1 MCSFRFPSTIFG
13 CSSGNG
19 IFLPGGAEEPNSSA
33 KLPLPCHKW
42 RLLISYDGTKFSGW
56 QYQRWPPTIQ
66 CAIEKA
72 LMVATKLERHELC
85 LVGASRTDTG
95 VHAWGQV
102 AQFVTPFS
110 YDNLENLHAAVNGL
124 LPSEIRVRE
133 ISAARPEFHARF
145 SSESKVYCYKIYN
158 NPVMDPFQSLYA
170 YHVPH
175 RLNVT
180 VMREAAK
187 NFVGKHDFTSFSN
200 HSRGDRVGALLQL
213 EVEGSGFLY
222 RQVRNMVALLLQIG
236 REALPAD
243 IVPAILACRDRK
255 ALAKVTLITPPHG
268 LCLMFIKYNK
278 ELLQPPLGAPPTSFG
293 RLRQVSKWTLIPP
306 LTQLMALLNTP
317 LTTSQTAANGRVP
330 YFSNLCTAL
339 SLSLSSPSTLVGVLL
354 LIYCRWRRCHAQI
367 EISRRNKICSLTL
380 L

>member
-1 MCSFRFPSTIFG
+1 MCSFRFPSTIFA

-72 LMVATKLERHELC
+72 LMVATKIERHELC

-158 NPVMDPFQSLYA
+158 NPVIDPFQSLYA

-200 HSRGDRVGALLQL
+200 HSRGDRVVNPVKEIFQFKVIEMGALLQL

-293 RLRQVSKWTLIPP
+293 RLRQRVNRTVHTGTLIPP

-317 LTTSQTAANGRVP
+317 LTTSQTAGNGRVP
-330 YFSNLCTAL
+330 YFRISVQR
-339 SLSLSSPSTLVGVLL
+339 SLSLSPPPLH
-354 LIYCRWRRCHAQI
+354 W
-367 EISRRNKICSLTL
+367 
-380 L
+380 